1 MADTLIPASLSQSR
15 TLVLAGML
23 IAALTVILSGCA
35 TPVASSD
42 SSTLQ
47 RPATQPRL
55 PTDWPEEVAA
65 PQGFTLEFAVGGQDD
80 GRDDFVAQYV
90 TFGNQ
95 LSEVDSYI
103 ESLTATGFALEE
115 AREDLGIWV
124 LKGFGVRVEV
134 VVDASYP
141 NLTWLAVTVS

>member
-1 MADTLIPASLSQSR
+1 MADTLIPASQSQSR
-15 TLVLAGML
+15 SPVLAGML
-23 IAALTVILSGCA
+23 IAALAMILSGCA

-47 RPATQPRL
+47 RPVTQPHL
-55 PTDWPEEVAA
+55 PADWPEEVPA
-65 PQGFTLEFAVGGQDD
+65 PQGFTLEFAVGGQND
-80 GRDDFVAQYV
+80 GREDFVAQYV

-95 LSEVDSYI
+95 MNEVNSYI
-103 ESLTATGFALEE
+103 EDLTSTGFAVEE
-115 AREDLGIWV
+115 TREDLGIWI

-134 VVDASYP
+134 VVDTNYP